1 MRRLVLDPF
10 LLVLAGTVA
19 LASLF
24 PASGAV
30 AGILGTLATAAV
42 VVLFFLHGVRLPR
55 ENLLAALGHWRLHLL
70 ILAVTY
76 GAFPL
81 VGLTLSWL
89 LPGLLPPAL
98 WVGVLFLCA
107 LPSTVQS
114 SIAFTSMA
122 GGNVAATVA
131 SAAASNLLGILLTPA
146 ILGLMVSV
154 QGGEVSL
161 SGVWKIVLQL
171 LLPFALGHAL
181 RPWLGAWAARQKA
194 ILSYTDR
201 GTIVLAVYSAFS
213 LAVMQGL
220 WQQLPLLTLLAVSLV
235 CAGLLALAMLGTAA
249 LARPLGLSREEGLT
263 LLYCGSL
270 KSLVSGVPMARVL
283 FPGAEVGAA
292 VLPVMI
298 FHQLQL
304 MVCSWLARRQSEQAG
319 AAHGQG
325 VRT

>member
-1 MRRLVLDPF
+1 MRKLFLDPF
-10 LLVLAGTVA
+10 LLVLAGTVV

-24 PASGAV
+24 PASGSAAV
-30 AGILGTLATAAV
+30 AVGHLATGAV
-42 VVLFFLHGVRLPR
+42 VLLFFLHGVRLPR
-55 ENLLAALGHWRLHLL
+55 ENLREAVGHWRLHGL

-81 VGLTLSWL
+81 TGLVLSWL

-98 WVGVLFLCA
+98 WVGMLFLCA
-107 LPSTVQS
+107 LPSTVQA
-114 SIAFTSMA
+114 SIAFSSMA
-122 GGNVAATVA
+122 GGNIAATVA

-161 SGVWKIVLQL
+161 SGAWKIMLQL

-181 RPWLGAWAARQKA
+181 RPLLGDWAVRRKA
-194 ILSYTDR
+194 ILAYADR

-213 LAVMQGL
+213 MAVLQGL
-220 WQQLPLLTLLAVSLV
+220 WQQLPLLTLLTVALV
-235 CAGLLALAMLGTAA
+235 CAALLALAMLGTTA
-249 LARPLGLSREEGLT
+249 LARPLGLSRADGLT
-263 LLYCGSL
+263 LLYSGSL

-304 MVCSWLARRQSEQAG
+304 MVCSWLARRQSEQAAE
-319 AAHGQG
+319 AARG